1 MGYRGVPCIGLEN
14 WVYDCRDINGLLNH
28 PITSAEDT
36 EYCQKHYTAL
46 VGEPGDRL
54 SQHTVSCVV
63 KDKQCV
69 PGVVAPPGSTAEDDT
84 CKIQKPPF
92 RLQSTN
98 HHDPNAPTKCEDL
111 SLEACPF
118 FLGTGD
124 SADMNCIVDYPRD
137 PNTGRPLAGY
147 SRQCRN
153 ADPATEPRWV
163 YDDDIRA
170 AYHYNSDTCSAFG
183 TVGTTDSCLELCD
196 FKNRGNAK
204 TIFQYKCELPTVWPL
219 PPIHLGDAKY
229 CSCDEL

>member
-137 PNTGRPLAGY
+137 PNTGRPLPGKPKI
-147 SRQCRN
+147 CRN
-153 ADPATEPRWV
+153 PKPGKEPHWTRPTMLASLS
-163 YDDDIRA
+163 YA
-170 AYHYNSDTCSAFG
+170 KNTC
-183 TVGTTDSCLELCD
+183 
-196 FKNRGNAK
+196 
-204 TIFQYKCELPTVWPL
+204 
-219 PPIHLGDAKY
+219 DAKGFWGTHDNCQEICDIPDNEGIGTEIYSYDCLIGDGKY
-229 CSCDEL
+229 CMCDRRHY